1 MSKGPGFAAPSCWSV
16 QLKRPQSGA
25 SNMIQPRVDAIEGKM
40 NASQNTNSSP
50 RENGMF
56 VRASAS
62 AIATATG
69 KLMTVTDDQIVS
81 EFPMDERS
89 PGIASEACQFPRPHS
104 NGGTRTVGAWLDE
117 SNQRS
122 RNGAKRYHAGTKRE
136 DAHGEEEDPV

>member
-69 KLMTVTDDQIVS
+69 KLTNVTDDQIVS

-89 PGIASEACQFPRPHS
+89 PCIASAACQFPRPHS
-104 NGGTRTVGAWLDE
+104 NGGGSTFGGLVRGGNRRRRVRGTGC
-117 SNQRS
+117 S
-122 RNGAKRYHAGTKRE
+122 AGN
-136 DAHGEEEDPV
+136 